1 MGALDL
7 GCFPIRRRAGSS
19 MERDLPLT
27 IDSKIYR
34 TRFGEEESGGR
45 IELWQVLC
53 NHWFSRYVPASS
65 TIVDVGAGA
74 CEFINNIAAAKKYA
88 IDHNP
93 DVVKSAAAS
102 VECIIEELADGLR
115 QLPDASADRVMASN
129 VFEHLPNR
137 EVLYECLAEAHRVL
151 RPGGKIIVM
160 QPNIRVVK
168 ERFYDY
174 SDHSLPLTEKGMAEA
189 LGANGFVL
197 EEVRTRFL
205 PYTTKSRYPKW
216 PWLVRLYLLFPPA
229 HYFMGGQMFLVG
241 RKDAS

>member
-1 MGALDL
+1 
-7 GCFPIRRRAGSS
+7 
-19 MERDLPLT
+19 MERDRLHVT
-27 IDSKIYR
+27 IDRQIYR
-34 TRFGEEESGGR
+34 TRFGEEDMGGR
-45 IELWQVLC
+45 VELWQVLC
-53 NHWFSRYVPASS
+53 TNWFARYIPEDA
-65 TIVDVGAGA
+65 TTLDLGAGA
-74 CEFINNIAAAKKYA
+74 CEFINNIVSTKKYA

-93 DVVKSAAAS
+93 DLTRHAAAG
-102 VECIIEELADGLR
+102 VECIIRELADGLR
-115 QLPDASADRVMASN
+115 QIPDRTLDRIMVSN

-137 EVLYECLAEAHRVL
+137 EYLYECLAESHRAL
-151 RPGGKIIVM
+151 KPGGKIIVM

-189 LGANGFVL
+189 LAANGFHL

-216 PWLVRLYLLFPPA
+216 PWLVRLYLKCPPA

-241 RKDAS
+241 QKSMQSG